1 MYNDW
6 SILCFS
12 AGDNSE
18 KSEDASARLS
28 SCIHKLFA
36 CFESLAQRF
45 KTTVS
50 LSKYLNTKL
59 RKSKITRPW
68 IQMLFTPAPKSNS
81 NVVRYARI
89 NSYFLSNEHLW
100 DVLGTDKIWKTQI
113 DMTLLNC
120 RSATT
125 CINCYLNAPTQL
137 AEIVYPLPQ
146 IPAVVFHAC
155 AHYRDHLEA
164 WNHQNANPC
173 AIAKACAIPSLQHV
187 HSCIILSCRLQKKPC
202 T

>member
-50 LSKYLNTKL
+50 
-59 RKSKITRPW
+59 
-68 IQMLFTPAPKSNS
+68 
-81 NVVRYARI
+81 
-89 NSYFLSNEHLW
+89 
-100 DVLGTDKIWKTQI
+100 
-113 DMTLLNC
+113 
-120 RSATT
+120 
-125 CINCYLNAPTQL
+125 
-137 AEIVYPLPQ
+137 
-146 IPAVVFHAC
+146 
-155 AHYRDHLEA
+155 
-164 WNHQNANPC
+164 
-173 AIAKACAIPSLQHV
+173 
-187 HSCIILSCRLQKKPC
+187 
-202 T
+202 

>member
-50 LSKYLNTKL
+50 LSKYLNTKSGKAKL
-59 RKSKITRPW
+59 QDLEFRCSSP
-68 IQMLFTPAPKSNS
+68 Q
-81 NVVRYARI
+81 
-89 NSYFLSNEHLW
+89 HL
-100 DVLGTDKIWKTQI
+100 K
-113 DMTLLNC
+113 
-120 RSATT
+120 
-125 CINCYLNAPTQL
+125 
-137 AEIVYPLPQ
+137 
-146 IPAVVFHAC
+146 
-155 AHYRDHLEA
+155 
-164 WNHQNANPC
+164 
-173 AIAKACAIPSLQHV
+173 AIPMW
-187 HSCIILSCRLQKKPC
+187 
-202 T
+202 